1 MRKGIILSGGSGTRL
16 YPLTGALS
24 KQSLPIYDK
33 PMIYYAMSVM
43 LLAGIKDILIISSP
57 RDLNIFKEIF
67 KHSKLLGLNIKF
79 IAQKKPNGIAEAFIL
94 GEEFIGKDKVSLI
107 LGDNIFFGKDFQK
120 ILMKISKLNQNYIFS
135 YEVNN
140 PDQYGIIKRDIKKI
154 PKKIIE
160 KPKKFISNE
169 AVTGLY
175 FYTNEVIKIAKKLK
189 PSKRGELEITDINQ
203 ILLKKKQM
211 QVYNLGRG
219 FTWFDTGT
227 PDSLLNAS
235 SFVKSI
241 QNREP
246 HLIACIEEI
255 AYLKKFINKKKLN
268 KYLKLIPNSN
278 YKKYIQSIL

>member
-79 IAQKKPNGIAEAFIL
+79 KAQKKPNGIAEAFIL

-120 ILMKISKLNQNYIFS
+120 ILMKISKLNKNYIFS

-154 PKKIIE
+154 PKKIVE

-175 FYTNEVIKIAKKLK
+175 FYTNEVIKIAKELK

-203 ILLKKKQM
+203 IFLKKKQM

-246 HLIACIEEI
+246 YLIACIEEI
-255 AYLKKFINKKKLN
+255 AYLKKFTNKKKLN